1 MSKKIERISESQI
14 LERLRGKRSIL
25 LRKIARFGINISG
38 WTIKGMVPDEERIVI
53 IAAPHTSNWDF
64 VLAMLAIFGLN
75 IKLRWLRKH
84 SIFKPGFKNFFKW
97 LGGIPVY
104 RDNPSNLID
113 NVVKIVKREKSIVIA
128 MTPESTRKKVKRW
141 KTGFLRIAKQTQ
153 SKILLISI
161 DAPTKSIEIGKIF
174 NPTGNSEDDLAFI
187 QKYYSSFR
195 VINHQ
200 KSYINYGLKGPL
212 AMYLSI
218 VLCQCL
224 NLLS

>member
-1 MSKKIERISESQI
+1 MSKKIIRISESQI
-14 LERLRGKRSIL
+14 PERLRGKRSIL

-64 VLAMLAIFGLN
+64 ILAMLAIFGLN
-75 IKLRWLRKH
+75 IKLRWLGKH
-84 SIFKPGFKNFFKW
+84 SIFKPGFKIFFKW

-113 NVVKIVKREKSIVIA
+113 NVVKIVKKEKSIVIA
-128 MTPESTRKKVKRW
+128 MTPEGTRKKVKRW
-141 KTGFLRIAKQTQ
+141 KTGFLRIAKQTH

-161 DAPTKSIEIGKIF
+161 DAPTKSIEIGNIF
-174 NPTGNSEDDLAFI
+174 NPTGNSEEDLEFI

-195 VINHQ
+195 GINPQ
-200 KSYINYGLKGPL
+200 
-212 AMYLSI
+212 
-218 VLCQCL
+218 
-224 NLLS
+224 

>member
-1 MSKKIERISESQI
+1 MSKKIVRISESQI
-14 LERLRGKRSIL
+14 PERLRGKRSIL

-75 IKLRWLRKH
+75 IKLRWLGKH
-84 SIFKPGFKNFFKW
+84 SIFKPGFKIFFKW

-104 RDNPSNLID
+104 RDNPSNLIE
-113 NVVKIVKREKSIVIA
+113 NVVKIVKKEKSIVIA
-128 MTPESTRKKVKRW
+128 MTPEGTRKRVKRW
-141 KTGFLRIAKQTQ
+141 KTGFLRIAKQTH

-195 VINHQ
+195 GINHQ
-200 KSYINYGLKGPL
+200 KS
-212 AMYLSI
+212 
-218 VLCQCL
+218 
-224 NLLS
+224 

>member
-1 MSKKIERISESQI
+1 MSKKIIRISESQI
-14 LERLRGKRSIL
+14 PERLRGKRSIL

-38 WTIKGMVPDEERIVI
+38 WTIKGIVPDEERIVI

-75 IKLRWLRKH
+75 IKLRWLGKH
-84 SIFKPGFKNFFKW
+84 TIFKPGFKNFFKW

-128 MTPESTRKKVKRW
+128 MTPEGTRKKVKRW

-195 VINHQ
+195 GINHQ
-200 KSYINYGLKGPL
+200 KS
-212 AMYLSI
+212 
-218 VLCQCL
+218 
-224 NLLS
+224 

>member
-14 LERLRGKRSIL
+14 PERLRGKRSIL

-38 WTIKGMVPDEERIVI
+38 WTIKGIVPDEERIVI

-75 IKLRWLRKH
+75 IKLRWLGKH

-104 RDNPSNLID
+104 RDNPSSLID

-128 MTPESTRKKVKRW
+128 MTPEGTRKKVKRW
-141 KTGFLRIAKQTQ
+141 KTGFLRIAKQTH

-161 DAPTKSIEIGKIF
+161 DAPTKSIEIGKVF

-195 VINHQ
+195 GINHQ
-200 KSYINYGLKGPL
+200 KS
-212 AMYLSI
+212 
-218 VLCQCL
+218 
-224 NLLS
+224 

>member
-1 MSKKIERISESQI
+1 MSKKIVRISESQI
-14 LERLRGKRSIL
+14 PERLRGKRSIL
-25 LRKIARFGINISG
+25 LRKVARFGINISG

-75 IKLRWLRKH
+75 IKLRWLGKH

-104 RDNPSNLID
+104 RDNPFNLID

-128 MTPESTRKKVKRW
+128 MTPEGTRKKVKRW

-195 VINHQ
+195 GINHQ
-200 KSYINYGLKGPL
+200 KS
-212 AMYLSI
+212 
-218 VLCQCL
+218 
-224 NLLS
+224 

>member
-1 MSKKIERISESQI
+1 MSKKIIRISESQI
-14 LERLRGKRSIL
+14 PERLRGKRSIL

-38 WTIKGMVPDEERIVI
+38 WTIKGSVPDEERIVI

-75 IKLRWLRKH
+75 IKLRWLGKH

-113 NVVKIVKREKSIVIA
+113 NVVKIVKKEKSIVIA
-128 MTPESTRKKVKRW
+128 MTPEGTRKKVKRW
-141 KTGFLRIAKQTQ
+141 KTGFLRIAKQTH

-195 VINHQ
+195 GINHQ
-200 KSYINYGLKGPL
+200 KS
-212 AMYLSI
+212 
-218 VLCQCL
+218 
-224 NLLS
+224 

>member
-1 MSKKIERISESQI
+1 MSKKIIRISESQI
-14 LERLRGKRSIL
+14 PERLRGKRSIL

-38 WTIKGMVPDEERIVI
+38 WTIKGIVPDEERIVI

-75 IKLRWLRKH
+75 IKLRWLGKH

-104 RDNPSNLID
+104 RDNPSSLID

-128 MTPESTRKKVKRW
+128 MTPEGTRKKVKRW

-195 VINHQ
+195 GINHQ
-200 KSYINYGLKGPL
+200 KS
-212 AMYLSI
+212 
-218 VLCQCL
+218 
-224 NLLS
+224 

>member
-1 MSKKIERISESQI
+1 MIGNKKLSKKIIRISENQI
-14 LERLRGKRSIL
+14 PERLRGSRSKI

-38 WTIKGMVPDEERIVI
+38 WTIKGKVPDEERIVI

-64 VLAMLAIFGLN
+64 ILAMLAIFGLN
-75 IKLRWLRKH
+75 IKARWLGKN
-84 SIFKPGFKNFFKW
+84 SIFKPGFKLFFEW

-104 RDNPSNLID
+104 RDDPSTLIEK
-113 NVVKIVKREKSIVIA
+113 VVNIVKKEKSIVIV
-128 MTPESTRKKVKRW
+128 MTPEGTRKKVKRW

-174 NPTGNSEDDLAFI
+174 NPSGNSEEDLDYI

-195 VINHQ
+195 GINPQ
-200 KSYINYGLKGPL
+200 KS
-212 AMYLSI
+212 
-218 VLCQCL
+218 
-224 NLLS
+224 

>member
-1 MSKKIERISESQI
+1 MPKKIVRISESQI
-14 LERLRGKRSIL
+14 PERLRGKRSIL

-75 IKLRWLRKH
+75 IKLRWLGKH

-113 NVVKIVKREKSIVIA
+113 NVVKIVKKEKSIVIA
-128 MTPESTRKKVKRW
+128 MTPEGTRKKVKRW
-141 KTGFLRIAKQTQ
+141 KTGFLRIAKQTH

-161 DAPTKSIEIGKIF
+161 DAPTKSIEIGNIF

-195 VINHQ
+195 GINHQ
-200 KSYINYGLKGPL
+200 KS
-212 AMYLSI
+212 
-218 VLCQCL
+218 
-224 NLLS
+224 

>member
-1 MSKKIERISESQI
+1 MSKKIIRISESQI
-14 LERLRGKRSIL
+14 PERLRGKRSIL

-75 IKLRWLRKH
+75 IKLRWLGKH

-113 NVVKIVKREKSIVIA
+113 NVVKIVKKEKSIVIA
-128 MTPESTRKKVKRW
+128 MTPEGTRKKVKRW
-141 KTGFLRIAKQTQ
+141 KTGFLRIAKQTH

-161 DAPTKSIEIGKIF
+161 DAPTKSIEIGKVF

-195 VINHQ
+195 GINH
-200 KSYINYGLKGPL
+200 
-212 AMYLSI
+212 
-218 VLCQCL
+218 
-224 NLLS
+224 

>member
-1 MSKKIERISESQI
+1 MSKKIVRISESQI
-14 LERLRGKRSIL
+14 PERLRGKRSLL

-38 WTIKGMVPDEERIVI
+38 WTIKGRVPDEERIVI

-75 IKLRWLRKH
+75 IKLRWLGKH
-84 SIFKPGFKNFFKW
+84 SIFKPGFKIFFKW

-104 RDNPSNLID
+104 RDNPSNLIE
-113 NVVKIVKREKSIVIA
+113 NVVKIVKKEKSIVIA
-128 MTPESTRKKVKRW
+128 MTPEGTRKRVKRW
-141 KTGFLRIAKQTQ
+141 KTGFLRIAKQTH

-195 VINHQ
+195 GINHQ
-200 KSYINYGLKGPL
+200 KS
-212 AMYLSI
+212 
-218 VLCQCL
+218 
-224 NLLS
+224 

>member
-1 MSKKIERISESQI
+1 LPKKIVRISESQI
-14 LERLRGKRSIL
+14 PERLRGKRSIL

-75 IKLRWLRKH
+75 IKLRWLGKH

-113 NVVKIVKREKSIVIA
+113 NVVKIVKKEKSIVIA
-128 MTPESTRKKVKRW
+128 MTPEGTRKKVKRW
-141 KTGFLRIAKQTQ
+141 KTGFLRIAKQTH

-187 QKYYSSFR
+187 QNYYSSFR
-195 VINHQ
+195 GINQ
-200 KSYINYGLKGPL
+200 
-212 AMYLSI
+212 
-218 VLCQCL
+218 
-224 NLLS
+224 

>member
-1 MSKKIERISESQI
+1 MSKKIVRISESQI
-14 LERLRGKRSIL
+14 PERLRGKRSIL

-75 IKLRWLRKH
+75 IKLRWLGKH

-113 NVVKIVKREKSIVIA
+113 NVVKIVKKEKSIVIA
-128 MTPESTRKKVKRW
+128 MTPEGTRKKVKRW
-141 KTGFLRIAKQTQ
+141 KTGFLRIAKQTH

-195 VINHQ
+195 GINHQ
-200 KSYINYGLKGPL
+200 KS
-212 AMYLSI
+212 
-218 VLCQCL
+218 
-224 NLLS
+224 

>member
-1 MSKKIERISESQI
+1 MSKKIVRISESQI
-14 LERLRGKRSIL
+14 PERLRGKRSIL

-75 IKLRWLRKH
+75 IKLRWLGKH
-84 SIFKPGFKNFFKW
+84 SIFKPGFKIFFKW

-113 NVVKIVKREKSIVIA
+113 NVVKIVKKEKSIVIA
-128 MTPESTRKKVKRW
+128 MTPEGTRKKVKRW
-141 KTGFLRIAKQTQ
+141 KTGFLRIAKQTH

-161 DAPTKSIEIGKIF
+161 DAPTKSIEIGRIF

-195 VINHQ
+195 GINH
-200 KSYINYGLKGPL
+200 
-212 AMYLSI
+212 
-218 VLCQCL
+218 
-224 NLLS
+224 

>member
-1 MSKKIERISESQI
+1 MPKKIVRISESQI
-14 LERLRGKRSIL
+14 PERLRGKRSIL

-75 IKLRWLRKH
+75 IKLRWLGKH
-84 SIFKPGFKNFFKW
+84 SIFKPGFKIFFKW

-104 RDNPSNLID
+104 RDNPSNLIE
-113 NVVKIVKREKSIVIA
+113 NVVKIVKKEKSIVIA
-128 MTPESTRKKVKRW
+128 MTPEGTRKRVKRW
-141 KTGFLRIAKQTQ
+141 KTGFLRIAKQTH

-195 VINHQ
+195 GINHQ
-200 KSYINYGLKGPL
+200 KS
-212 AMYLSI
+212 
-218 VLCQCL
+218 
-224 NLLS
+224 

>member
-1 MSKKIERISESQI
+1 MSKKIIRISESQI
-14 LERLRGKRSIL
+14 PERLRGKRSIL

-75 IKLRWLRKH
+75 IKLRWLGKH

-104 RDNPSNLID
+104 RDNPSSLID

-128 MTPESTRKKVKRW
+128 MTPEGTRKKVKRW
-141 KTGFLRIAKQTQ
+141 KTGFLRIAKQTH

-195 VINHQ
+195 GINHQ
-200 KSYINYGLKGPL
+200 KS
-212 AMYLSI
+212 
-218 VLCQCL
+218 
-224 NLLS
+224 

>member
-1 MSKKIERISESQI
+1 MSKKIIRISESQI
-14 LERLRGKRSIL
+14 PERLRGKRSIL

-75 IKLRWLRKH
+75 IKLRWLGKH

-128 MTPESTRKKVKRW
+128 MTPEGTRKKVKRW
-141 KTGFLRIAKQTQ
+141 KTGFLRIAKQTH

-195 VINHQ
+195 GINH
-200 KSYINYGLKGPL
+200 
-212 AMYLSI
+212 
-218 VLCQCL
+218 
-224 NLLS
+224 

>member
-1 MSKKIERISESQI
+1 MSKKIIRISESQI
-14 LERLRGKRSIL
+14 PERLRGKRSIL

-75 IKLRWLRKH
+75 IKLRWLGKH

-128 MTPESTRKKVKRW
+128 MTPEGTRKKVKRW
-141 KTGFLRIAKQTQ
+141 KTGFLRIAKQTH

-161 DAPTKSIEIGKIF
+161 DAPTKSIEIGKVF

-195 VINHQ
+195 GINHQ
-200 KSYINYGLKGPL
+200 KS
-212 AMYLSI
+212 
-218 VLCQCL
+218 
-224 NLLS
+224 

>member
-1 MSKKIERISESQI
+1 MPKKIVRISESQI
-14 LERLRGKRSIL
+14 PERLRGKRSIL

-64 VLAMLAIFGLN
+64 ILAMLAIFGLN
-75 IKLRWLRKH
+75 IKLRWLGKH
-84 SIFKPGFKNFFKW
+84 SIFKPGFKIFFKW

-113 NVVKIVKREKSIVIA
+113 NVVKIVKKEKSIVIA
-128 MTPESTRKKVKRW
+128 MTPEGTRKKVKRW
-141 KTGFLRIAKQTQ
+141 KTGFLRIAKQTH

-161 DAPTKSIEIGKIF
+161 DAPTKSIEIGNIF
-174 NPTGNSEDDLAFI
+174 NPTGNSEEDLEFI

-195 VINHQ
+195 GINPQ
-200 KSYINYGLKGPL
+200 
-212 AMYLSI
+212 
-218 VLCQCL
+218 
-224 NLLS
+224 